1 MQRIKTIEFQEVLWQ
16 HSNTGSYHHKKIEKK
31 QFGFFSPP
39 YLVGSFY
46 SEICCYT
53 NAYFSTSIFQIKN
66 DVSQHM

>member
-1 MQRIKTIEFQEVLWQ
+1 MKRIKTIEFQEVLWQ
-16 HSNTGSYHHKKIEKK
+16 HSNTGSYHHKKK
-31 QFGFFSPP
+31 QLVFFN
-39 YLVGSFY
+39 LVGSFY